1 MDESK
6 TAAAASV
13 RSTAI
18 QPPSNRCFLHR
29 LVITAQRHEP
39 WRCWS
44 AQRGFSK
51 YLSDPASAVT
61 DAAKHLEDAVKD
73 SPLEAPIDSLA
84 ASAGQDKGLVA
95 LGVVCAGLFVGL
107 FIIGVRAPAPRPRPA
122 PPLLPATG
130 PPVLIA
136 PCLCAGGEHRDGR
149 GLRCACVRLAA
160 DDAGEESGEG
170 GDGKGAPLTP
180 RARAPA
186 ADAAPIL
193 RGRPGSVPAARKL
206 TERGARQMVP
216 VYWIV
221 FSGLLVLEQF
231 GLLPI
236 MIGNSL
242 YALIKGAALFYM
254 WEGPGSSQVFGLLK
268 PFVET
273 KKD

>member
-6 TAAAASV
+6 TTAAASV
-13 RSTAI
+13 RSTAV
-18 QPPSNRCFLHR
+18 QPPSSRCFFQSPR
-29 LVITAQRHEP
+29 IITAQRHEP
-39 WRCWS
+39 WRLS

-122 PPLLPATG
+122 PPLLPASSA
-130 PPVLIA
+130 PVLIA
-136 PCLCAGGEHRDGR
+136 LCLCAGGEHRDGR

-186 ADAAPIL
+186 ADAVPIL
-193 RGRPGSVPAARKL
+193 RGCPGSVPVPRKL
-206 TERGARQMVP
+206 T
-216 VYWIV
+216 
-221 FSGLLVLEQF
+221 
-231 GLLPI
+231 
-236 MIGNSL
+236 
-242 YALIKGAALFYM
+242 
-254 WEGPGSSQVFGLLK
+254 
-268 PFVET
+268 
-273 KKD
+273 